1 MAISDENNCY
11 EEGFSD
17 GAKYAL
23 GSLVN
28 EEQVDIPTYSP
39 IWKEFFNE
47 EAPANWRI
55 VSIIEKERLRILKE
69 LDMIEKQSND
79 TRTPIYQDTLIR
91 LMRDRINNG

>member
-11 EEGFSD
+11 EKGFSD

-28 EEQVDIPTYSP
+28 EEQIDIPTYSP
-39 IWKEFFNE
+39 IWKEFFE
-47 EAPANWRI
+47 EETPVNWTI
-55 VSIIEKERLRILKE
+55 LFIIEKERLRILNE
-69 LDMIEKQSND
+69 LDMIEKQSSD